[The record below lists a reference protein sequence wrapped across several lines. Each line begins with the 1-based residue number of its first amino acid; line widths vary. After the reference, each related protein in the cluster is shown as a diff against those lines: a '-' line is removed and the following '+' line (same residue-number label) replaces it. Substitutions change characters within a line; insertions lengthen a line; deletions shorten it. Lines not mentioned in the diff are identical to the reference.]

1 MTGKA
6 CIISCSDH
14 YHHRMFLWDTCL
26 QRLGYRTEYITSDF
40 DHATKQRFSCKIP
53 GCVQLPVMEYRKNL
67 SIERILSHRI
77 FSKSAKAYLEQEKP
91 TVVVALLPPNFL
103 AHYLAEY
110 KKSNPDVTL
119 IFDIFDLWPETF
131 PSGKMKRLLAPVFSV
146 WAALRD
152 RNLPVADYVVTECDL
167 FRNMLKLD
175 PHKSETV
182 YLCAEQSPASSVPA
196 LSQDTLELCYL
207 GSINNIISIPDI
219 CKLIQELSAYK
230 PVTLH
235 IIGKGE
241 KEQVFIASAKA
252 AGAKVMF
259 YGPVYD
265 PVKKQQIMD
274 RCHLGI
280 NIMKSSVCIGL
291 TMKSVDYF
299 RHGLPIINSIP
310 TDTMELVSK
319 YGIGIPY
326 QKDCAAK
333 IAGMNADDF
342 HSMRKNVETVF
353 SSTFAQNIAEDRIMH
368 ILERLLVEVP

>member
-40 DHATKQRFSCKIP
+40 DHATKQRFSCKVP

-77 FSKSAKAYLEQEKP
+77 FAKSAKAYLEQEKP
-91 TVVVALLPPNFL
+91 SVVVALLPPNFL

-182 YLCAEQSPASSVPA
+182 YLCAEPSPASSVPA

-241 KEQVFIASAKA
+241 KEQEFIASAKA

-310 TDTMELVSK
+310 ADTMDLVRK
-319 YGIGIPY
+319 HGIGVPY
-326 QKDCAAK
+326 QKDCTEI

-368 ILERLLVEVP
+368 ILERLLVELP